1 MVLAYADNGASDF
14 PYRFRTYR
22 TRTPLKR
29 AKRNRREGT
38 IGAYGD
44 AQAVPIWQV
53 ARATLAAPTH
63 FPPIEI
69 PRDNHSG
76 FMTFRDGGVDSN
88 NPSEVAYYDIIAKH
102 GGKSQKMGPFLS
114 IGTGIPSIGL
124 YPPIE
129 VFSKKKRNCNNAIAN
144 LKAVLSLP
152 SRTFG
157 AHRKMEKLSMS
168 GKKQDHF
175 PYFRFDGP
183 EGLGEIALEEW
194 KGRRF
199 TWLTGKDERP
209 GCTTLERIDV
219 ATAAYLAEPK
229 VQEDLRQCAKILVRR
244 KHLRMR
250 DSSEWDR
257 YASFSYYDCNVQ
269 GCDRTRNNKADDFRE
284 HLRKF
289 HQKTAE
295 QEIEQ
300 RVRDCRRVYWKYRSH
315 APDSTLP
322 AG

>member
-1 MVLAYADNGASDF
+1 
-14 PYRFRTYR
+14 
-22 TRTPLKR
+22 
-29 AKRNRREGT
+29 
-38 IGAYGD
+38 
-44 AQAVPIWQV
+44 
-53 ARATLAAPTH
+53 
-63 FPPIEI
+63 
-69 PRDNHSG
+69 
-76 FMTFRDGGVDSN
+76 MTFRDGGVESN
-88 NPSEVAYYDIIAKH
+88 NPSGVAYDDIIAKH

-129 VFSKKKRNCNNAIAN
+129 VFSKKKGNINNAIAN
-144 LKAVLSLP
+144 LKAALSLP

-157 AHRKMEKLSMS
+157 AHRRMEKLSMYA
-168 GKKQDHF
+168 KKQDRF

-194 KGRRF
+194 KGHRF

-209 GCTTLERIDV
+209 GCTTLERIDA

-257 YASFSYYDCNVQ
+257 YATFSYYYCNVQ
-269 GCDRTRNNKADDFRE
+269 GCERPLNDKADDFRK
-284 HLRKF
+284 HLRSL
-289 HQKTAE
+289 HQDITE
-295 QEIEQ
+295 QQTEQ
-300 RVRDCRRVYWKYRSH
+300 KVRECRRVFWKYRFNT
-315 APDSTLP
+315 PDPALP